1 MNERQIPRWAK
12 AALAL
17 VILFGIGSLLYNS
30 GYSSGMVT
38 GMLVSGS
45 EGDAMNPYLLSR
57 MGGMHGGIGFFGGLL
72 RIGFF
77 LFFLAVIAKFF
88 GFARWKMHR
97 QWNGNGGNSGEH
109 AFSPQHRGMWEA
121 HRAWHQAEEKAA
133 TPAQPA
139 TPTASVETPKA
150 DTPKTDTQAEPPAD
164 EK

>member
-45 EGDAMNPYLLSR
+45 EGGTMNPYLLSR
-57 MGGMHGGIGFFGGLL
+57 MGGMHGGFGFFGGLL

-77 LFFLAVIAKFF
+77 LVFLAVIAKFF

-97 QWNGNGGNSGEH
+97 KWNGNGGEH
-109 AFSPQHRGMWEA
+109 AFSPHHRGMWEA
-121 HRAWHQAEEKAA
+121 HRAWHQAEEQAP
-133 TPAQPA
+133 PAQPVPA
-139 TPTASVETPKA
+139 QSVTPAETPKA
-150 DTPKTDTQAEPPAD
+150 ADSPEPPAD